1 MNSTDANRGAY
12 LDNAATTPML
22 PEALE
27 VLYRESSQVGNA
39 SSLHGA
45 GRRARK
51 VVEES
56 REKLAAAVGAKPQE
70 IIFTAS
76 GTEANNLAVKG
87 MYWNARTKSEDK
99 RAIASTP
106 IEHHAILD
114 PLEWLE
120 REDGATLHFAQV
132 DSDGV
137 AKVENVADIF
147 SEHSR
152 EISFLTIMHSNNEV
166 GAIQPVSECAA
177 IAQEYQIPTHTD
189 AVQSFGKVPVDF
201 GKLGVSAMTISA
213 HKVGGPL
220 GVAALIAK
228 KSLELTPLLH
238 GGGQEREVRSGTLH
252 TPAIAAFATAAE
264 ISQRR
269 LLDNQIRIRDLRQR
283 LIAGIT
289 AVVPDVRL
297 NGGHNTLPGIAHFTF
312 AGAEGDALLLLLDA
326 QGVACSTGSACS
338 AGIAQPSH
346 VLIAMGLAPK
356 VARSSIRFSIGPT
369 TTSDEIDKAISVI
382 GDVVA
387 RARAAGVK

>member
-1 MNSTDANRGAY
+1 
-12 LDNAATTPML
+12 ML
-22 PEALE
+22 PEALD
-27 VLYRESSQVGNA
+27 VLYREAATVGNA

-56 REKLAAAVGAKPQE
+56 REKLAAALGAKPQE

-87 MYWNARTKSEDK
+87 MYWQSRNTNQLKSG
-99 RAIASTP
+99 ICSTP

-120 REDGATLHFAQV
+120 REEGATLHLADV

-137 AKVENVADIF
+137 VKVDNVA
-147 SEHSR
+147 
-152 EISFLTIMHSNNEV
+152 EILSQRSAEVAFVTVMHSNNEI
-166 GAIQPVSECAA
+166 GSLQPISDIAA
-177 IAQEYQIPTHTD
+177 IAREYQIPMHTD
-189 AVQSFGKVPVDF
+189 AVQSFGKVPLNF
-201 GKLGVSAMTISA
+201 SELGIDAMTISG
-213 HKVGGPL
+213 HKIGGPL
-220 GVAALIAK
+220 GVAALVAK
-228 KSLELTPLLH
+228 KNLELTPLLH

-264 ISQRR
+264 IAQTR
-269 LLDNQIRIRDLRQR
+269 LTENANRMRSLREK
-283 LIAGIT
+283 LIAGVLR
-289 AVVPDVRL
+289 AVPEVRL
-297 NGGHNTLPGIAHFTF
+297 NGGANTLPGIAHFTF

-326 QGVACSTGSACS
+326 QGVQCSTGSACS

-346 VLIAMGLAPK
+346 VLLAMGMAPK
-356 VARSSIRFSIGPT
+356 VARSSIRFSIGTVT
-369 TTSDEIDKAISVI
+369 TAAEIDLAITVI
-382 GDVVA
+382 GEVVS

>member
-1 MNSTDANRGAY
+1 MNPDVAY
-12 LDNAATTPML
+12 LDNAATTAML

-27 VLYRESSQVGNA
+27 VLAREAATVGNA

-87 MYWNARTKSEDK
+87 MFWHSHRKNPQQ
-99 RAIASTP
+99 RAICSTP

-120 REDGATLHFAQV
+120 REQNVSLHLAAV
-132 DSDGV
+132 NESGV
-137 AKVENVADIF
+137 ASHEGVAEIF
-147 SEHSR
+147 SEHSG
-152 EISFLTIMHSNNEV
+152 ELSFATVMHSNNEV
-166 GAIQPVSECAA
+166 GALQPVAEIAA
-177 IAQEYQIPTHTD
+177 IAREYQIPLHTD
-189 AVQSFGKVPVDF
+189 AVQSFGKVPLNF
-201 GKLGVSAMTISA
+201 AELGVDAMTISG
-213 HKVGGPL
+213 HKIGGPL
-220 GVAALIAK
+220 GVAALVAK

-238 GGGQEREVRSGTLH
+238 GGGQERDVRSGTLH

-264 ISQRR
+264 ISQ
-269 LLDNQIRIRDLRQR
+269 QR
-283 LIAGIT
+283 LVANQARVRALREMLIKGIT
-289 AVVPDVRL
+289 QSVPDVRV
-297 NGGHNTLPGIAHFTF
+297 NGGTHTLPGIAHFTF

-326 QGVACSTGSACS
+326 QGVQCSTGSACS

-346 VLIAMGLAPK
+346 VLLAMGMAPK
-356 VARSSIRFSIGPT
+356 VARSSIRFSIGPST
-369 TTSDEIDKAISVI
+369 TETDINRAISVI
-382 GDVVA
+382 GEVVS

>member
-120 REDGATLHFAQV
+120 REDGATLHLAQV

-147 SEHSR
+147 SEHGR

>member
-1 MNSTDANRGAY
+1 MNPDVAY
-12 LDNAATTPML
+12 LDNAATTAML

-27 VLYRESSQVGNA
+27 VLTREAATVGNA

-87 MYWNARTKSEDK
+87 MYWNSLRKNPE
-99 RAIASTP
+99 RQAICSTP

-120 REDGATLHFAQV
+120 REHNVTLHLASV
-132 DSDGV
+132 DENGV
-137 AKVENVADIF
+137 TSKESVAEIF
-147 SEHSR
+147 SAHSA
-152 EISFLTIMHSNNEV
+152 ELSLATVMHSNNEV
-166 GAIQPVSECAA
+166 GSLQPVAEIAA
-177 IAQEYQIPTHTD
+177 IAREYQIPIHTD
-189 AVQSFGKVPVDF
+189 AVQSFGKVPLDF
-201 GKLGVSAMTISA
+201 LKLGVDAMTISG
-213 HKVGGPL
+213 HKIGGPL

-238 GGGQEREVRSGTLH
+238 GGGQERDVRSGTLH

-264 ISQRR
+264 ISQKR
-269 LLDNQIRIRDLRQR
+269 LASNEARIRTLRES
-283 LIAGIT
+283 LITGIT
-289 AVVPDVRL
+289 QSVPDVRV
-297 NGGHNTLPGIAHFTF
+297 NGGAHTLPGIAHFTF

-326 QGVACSTGSACS
+326 QGVQCSTGSACS

-346 VLIAMGLAPK
+346 VLLAMGMAPK
-356 VARSSIRFSIGPT
+356 IARSSIRFSIGPST
-369 TTSDEIDKAISVI
+369 TEAEISRAISVI
-382 GDVVA
+382 GEVVT